1 MIKLLKK
8 LFSKQ
13 KKIKI
18 IKNSNDEKYK
28 DLIWY
33 DQYIN
38 NIFNVKF
45 ETSKYYYVMY
55 DNDNELGQ
63 VRKEDCI
70 LL

>member
-38 NIFNVKF
+38 NMFNVKF